1 MTFEETKRELLLGL
15 TRKLQKNPSDEV
27 SKKRFQTVNNAKNH
41 SELNPRLSHQE
52 YAKLINVAYAAATV
66 KGHMAVLV
74 ENGTITDAKIAKPG
88 TTGFH
93 SPMSFLL

>member
-1 MTFEETKRELLLGL
+1 MTFEETKRNLLLEL
-15 TRKLQKNPSDEV
+15 AVKLQKNPSDEV
-27 SKKRFQTVNNAKNH
+27 SKKRFQTVNNAKTH
-41 SELNPRLSHQE
+41 SDLNPRLSHQE